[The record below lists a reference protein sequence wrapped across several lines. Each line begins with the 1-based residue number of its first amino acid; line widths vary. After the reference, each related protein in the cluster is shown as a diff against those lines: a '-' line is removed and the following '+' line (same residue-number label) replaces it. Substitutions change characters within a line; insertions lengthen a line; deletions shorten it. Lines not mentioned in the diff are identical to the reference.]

1 MPNTDQLE
9 NILAGYVGEITEPLT
24 AALAQVA
31 LDNYIAAAN
40 AFANINASAASSYSD
55 ARGTI
60 SKRDIDAA
68 RENRDRLWDEFVE
81 LVDRGGVSIPITNDS
96 VSYWDLSGFGG

>member
-1 MPNTDQLE
+1 MSNTDQLE
-9 NILAGYVGEITEPLT
+9 NILSDYVGQITDPLA
-24 AALAQVA
+24 AALAQIK
-31 LDNYIAAAN
+31 LDQYIDAEN

-68 RENRDRLWDEFVE
+68 RENKDRLWNEFIE
-81 LVDRGGVSIPITNDS
+81 LVNQGGVSIPVANDS
-96 VSYWDLSGFGG
+96 VSYWDLSGFGE